1 MRRGAAGYDLTLIR
15 PLPIRELVRIGDRN
29 DGGYVIPRVCLA
41 LTTTL
46 VSLGLGHNWSF
57 DDEFAATSHAYV
69 IGVDGSVTTWSFLR
83 RSLQKF
89 RHGVGYL
96 FTLHPRTARERLV
109 RAMHLVRWARRFHAC
124 TDAHGRILRRLVS
137 SRTGDDYITVA
148 GVLGD
153 RDRRDGSL
161 FLKMDIE
168 GSEYDVLPDILERAA
183 SFNGLAIEFHDLDTK
198 GEAFSDGVR
207 ALLKAFVIV
216 HAHGNNN
223 AGVIAGST
231 LPRTLEL
238 TFLHRMLLDQL
249 TVRSTMPDYPVAGLD
264 APNNAKRAELPL
276 SF

>member
-1 MRRGAAGYDLTLIR
+1 MIR
-15 PLPIRELVRIGDRN
+15 PLPVRELVRIGDRN

-57 DDEFAATSHAYV
+57 DDEFAAASHAYV

-96 FTLHPRTARERLV
+96 FTLHPRMARARLV
-109 RAMHLVRWARRFHAC
+109 RAMHLVRWARRFHAGA
-124 TDAHGRILRRLVS
+124 DAHGRILRRLVS
-137 SRTGDDYITVA
+137 NGAGEDYITVA

-168 GSEYDVLPDILERAA
+168 GSEYDVLADIVERAA

-198 GEAFSDGVR
+198 GAAFSDGVR

-216 HAHGNNN
+216 HTHGNNN
-223 AGVIAGST
+223 AGLVAGTT

-238 TFLHRMLLDQL
+238 TFLNRMLLDQV
-249 TVRSTMPDYPVAGLD
+249 TMRSAMPHYPIVGLD